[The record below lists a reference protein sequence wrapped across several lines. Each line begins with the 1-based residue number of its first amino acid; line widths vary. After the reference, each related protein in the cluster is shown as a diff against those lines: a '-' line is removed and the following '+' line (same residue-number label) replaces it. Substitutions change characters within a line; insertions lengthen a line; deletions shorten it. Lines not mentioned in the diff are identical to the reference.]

1 MIFRFDRYILNSGT
15 RTLSCRDAIV
25 TLTPKVFQTLLVLVE
40 NHHRVMSKAEL
51 FEQLWP
57 QQVVEEANLTQNISI
72 LRKALEEATYGKRY
86 IATFHGH
93 GYRFVEP
100 VVIGET
106 TPAALAIPDSSEWSD
121 PPPDSGLLQSVPAP
135 LADSSPSSD
144 RRTISTLR
152 GADLGRSILISVCV
166 LLSVAVMTLLYAR
179 GRRSRQPVG
188 AQAFEITALTRM
200 EGTQY
205 QPSWSADG
213 KELAFV
219 DSTPDDKSSSIY
231 IQLAGDVQPR
241 EVISGSGSYS
251 SPVWSPDGKSLAL
264 IHFSQNSAEIL
275 ILSLPKMVSRRL
287 TTLFPHRYGLDYRHL
302 DWSPDGNFL
311 VVDDKVNE
319 TDPLS
324 LYLVPVSDGRKLR
337 LTYPDM
343 DIIGDVAPRF
353 SPDGSGVAFIRLKYQ
368 YQDGVFVVPVTG
380 GEARQ
385 LTDQAHLLG
394 DVDWQTKDT
403 VIYNGRL
410 DDQFRFWRRDLRV
423 AQASPAIA
431 LTMGTDLPSQFSI
444 ARRTGQLAF
453 SAYSPDLNIWSL
465 DLTKVSSPATAWNPV
480 IRTPG
485 QDIEPSL
492 SPNGAWMAFR
502 SDKEGHMQLWVSRRD
517 GTEATSIDTH
527 SVVPSVYCWTRDS
540 KALIFSS
547 NLEPGLFEAT
557 VSGASALRR
566 LTNLPLSHPA
576 CSVDG
581 KSVFA
586 IDNNFVYRL
595 SILNGAAK
603 KITDDGGAP
612 IFQSTDG
619 RYIYFAHGRMDST
632 ISRLDLETGS
642 QAVVVDSLAP
652 GYSESWALTSRGILF
667 FRMSAKGAEITFHDF
682 ATNGE
687 KSIAQFSGNLPPVGL
702 SQFSISPDEKIL
714 YVVRADPVSA
724 NIESAN
730 IDQHIERAN

>member
-1 MIFRFDRYILNSGT
+1 MIFRFDHYILDSGT
-15 RTLSCRDAIV
+15 RTLSRQDALV

-72 LRKALEEATYGKRY
+72 LRKALEEAAYGKRF

-100 VVIGET
+100 VLMDET
-106 TPAALAIPDSSEWSD
+106 NPAALAISESSDTPDFLPNSGISQSPFA
-121 PPPDSGLLQSVPAP
+121 PP
-135 LADSSPSSD
+135 ADSSPSFSRGEATVHRSD
-144 RRTISTLR
+144 LS
-152 GADLGRSILISVCV
+152 RSLLLSVCV
-166 LLSVAVMTLLYAR
+166 LLSIAVLTLLYAS
-179 GRRSRQPVG
+179 GRRSLQSVG
-188 AQAFEITALTRM
+188 AQPMEITTLTRM

-205 QPSWSADG
+205 QPCWSADG
-213 KELAFV
+213 KGLAFV
-219 DSTPDDKSSSIY
+219 ESTSDNKSSSIY

-241 EVISGSGSYS
+241 EVISGIGSYS

-275 ILSLPKMVSRRL
+275 IQSLPEMVTRRL

-353 SPDGSGVAFIRLKYQ
+353 SPDGGRVAFIRVKYQ

-403 VIYNGRL
+403 IIYSGRL

-423 AQASPAIA
+423 AQAHPNIA
-431 LTMGTDLPSQFSI
+431 LMMGTDLPSQFSI

-453 SAYSPDLNIWSL
+453 SAYGPNLNIWSL
-465 DLTKVSSPATAWNPV
+465 DLKKSSSPGTTWSPL

-492 SPNGAWMAFR
+492 SPDGSWMAFR
-502 SDKEGHMQLWVSRRD
+502 SDSAGHMQLWISRRD
-517 GTEATSIDTH
+517 GTEAHHIDTV
-527 SVVPSVYCWTRDS
+527 SVTPSVYCWTRDS

-547 NLEPGLFEAT
+547 NLDPGLFET
-557 VSGASALRR
+557 SVSGSSAFRR

-586 IDNNFVYRL
+586 IDNNFVYRV
-595 SILNGAAK
+595 SILDGTAQ
-603 KITDDGGAP
+603 KITGDGGAP
-612 IFQSTDG
+612 IAQSRDG

-632 ISRLDLETGS
+632 ISRLDL
-642 QAVVVDSLAP
+642 QAGTQTVVVDSLAP
-652 GYSESWALTSRGILF
+652 GYSESWTLTSSGIIFL
-667 FRMSAKGAEITFHDF
+667 RMSAKGAEIAFHDF
-682 ATNGE
+682 ATGGE

-702 SQFSISPDEKIL
+702 SQFSISPDEKTL
-714 YVVRADPVSA
+714 FVVRADPVSA
-724 NIESAN
+724 NVESAH
-730 IDQHIERAN
+730 IDLQR